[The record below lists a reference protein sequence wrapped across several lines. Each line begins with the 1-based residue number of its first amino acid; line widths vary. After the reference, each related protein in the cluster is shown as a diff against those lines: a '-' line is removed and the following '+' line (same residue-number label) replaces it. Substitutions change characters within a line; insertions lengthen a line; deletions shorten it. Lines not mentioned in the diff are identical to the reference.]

1 MSEISKVNTP
11 SIEAV
16 AQSTSPKNIEIQK
29 PDPAKMASRAKDQ
42 AEFEA
47 SATQTTNLRAL
58 GNVNLAITI
67 DESASLPVIKIFDK
81 DTGGELLQ
89 VPAEHALN
97 ISRTIRAAV
106 GAIFDQKA

>member
-1 MSEISKVNTP
+1 MSEISKVNAP
-11 SIEAV
+11 SIAEV
-16 AQSTSPKNIEIQK
+16 AHSTSAKNIEIQK

-42 AEFEA
+42 ADFEV
-47 SATQTTNLRAL
+47 SATQAANLRAL

-67 DESASLPVIKIFDK
+67 DESSSLPVIKIFDK